1 MLAKIFVVLS
11 AWFLLSMI
19 VGLLVG
25 RVLSAFQETPAP
37 GYVPPLETDWETV
50 ALNELEEEAIPFLA
64 HAHTK

>member
-19 VGLLVG
+19 VGLVVG
-25 RVLSAFQETPAP
+25 RVLSAFPETPAP
-37 GYVPPLETDWETV
+37 GYVPPLEIDWEAA
-50 ALNELEEEAIPFLA
+50 ALAELEEEAIPFLA